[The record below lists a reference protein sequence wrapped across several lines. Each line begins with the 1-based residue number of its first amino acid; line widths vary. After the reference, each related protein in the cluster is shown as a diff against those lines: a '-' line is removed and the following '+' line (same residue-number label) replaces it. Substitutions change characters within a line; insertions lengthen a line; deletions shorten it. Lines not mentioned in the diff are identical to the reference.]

1 MKLGARS
8 RLIDGLKERRER
20 HKARHHLIRV
30 AAAIGGFLIVV
41 VGIIMIPLPG
51 PGLLVVAA
59 GLAVLALE
67 FAWAEHLL
75 ERTVDRISDAGEKVR
90 TASRL
95 EQTLLVLLGAV
106 VAAGAL
112 TVVYLW
118 DVPYLPV

>member
-1 MKLGARS
+1 MKPSARD
-8 RLIDGLKERRER
+8 RLVGGLKERRER
-20 HKARHHLIRV
+20 HQERHRLVRI
-30 AAAIGGFLIVV
+30 AAAIGGFLIVI

-51 PGLLVVAA
+51 PGLLVVAV

-67 FAWAEHLL
+67 FAWAEQLL

-90 TASRL
+90 TANRL

-112 TVVYLW
+112 TLVYVW
-118 DVPYLPV
+118 DVPFLPL